1 MTVSN
6 WNKYHFSRFFLKEL
20 SQIILVASLF
30 LSYKNIKCSQSVRSP
45 SMSATLGVSSDLM
58 LKGIDMVDFCFF
70 LLNESPWKGAMVA
83 ADILMFNEM
92 ILLAENFSR
101 V

>member
-1 MTVSN
+1 
-6 WNKYHFSRFFLKEL
+6 
-20 SQIILVASLF
+20 
-30 LSYKNIKCSQSVRSP
+30 
-45 SMSATLGVSSDLM
+45 MSATLGVSSDLM